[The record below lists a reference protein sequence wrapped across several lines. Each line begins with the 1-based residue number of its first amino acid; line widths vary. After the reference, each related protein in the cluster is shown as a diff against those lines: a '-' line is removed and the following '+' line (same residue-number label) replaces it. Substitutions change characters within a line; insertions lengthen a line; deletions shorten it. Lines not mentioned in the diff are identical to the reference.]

1 MIKAEKSKFKDNL
14 NPASPLDIN
23 SKIKEKKQY
32 SKIVIQPFEEEIEKH
47 KTFIKKEFKK
57 NYF

>member
-1 MIKAEKSKFKDNL
+1 MNNITFLKPNLVDIEIISSSK
-14 NPASPLDIN
+14 
-23 SKIKEKKQY
+23 

-47 KTFIKKEFKK
+47 KTLIKKEFKK

>member
-1 MIKAEKSKFKDNL
+1 MFKDNL
-14 NPASPLDIN
+14 NSARPLDIN
-23 SKIKEKKQY
+23 SKIKEKKRY